1 MKQKNPIKSYIFSCD
16 LCHYITTNKKD
27 YDKHLM
33 RLKHQNETKMKHLK
47 HENPNRSTNN
57 KNLYVPVDYP
67 VIVGGLC
74 GDIRKNAELQT
85 QILEIILEK

>member
-1 MKQKNPIKSYIFSCD
+1 
-16 LCHYITTNKKD
+16 
-27 YDKHLM
+27 
-33 RLKHQNETKMKHLK
+33 MKHLK